1 MAERNR
7 VICYGTGSIPVFTTK
22 ENFTPTFFDILKEN
36 TRDKYRNAI
45 CLFDKK
51 VIKGARRMPWI
62 SEAKKDV
69 ISCDKLRGFAHKIRS
84 GDFRMG
90 KPNML
95 KAYYQ
100 NEANQGN

>member
-1 MAERNR
+1 
-7 VICYGTGSIPVFTTK
+7 
-22 ENFTPTFFDILKEN
+22 
-36 TRDKYRNAI
+36 
-45 CLFDKK
+45 
-51 VIKGARRMPWI
+51 MPWI

-69 ISCDKLRGFAHKIRS
+69 ISCDKLRGSAHKNRS